1 MKKKERNLIPNR
13 NRQAILEKKQRKSK
27 NARPKFGLPLDT
39 YSIPKFMGDDNNKFL
54 NYHTFAKKALRRYL
68 KGDYD
73 FFYKNQYFIIP
84 VNYNNNLDNI
94 ENEEE

>member
-13 NRQAILEKKQRKSK
+13 NRQAILEKKQRKSE

-68 KGDYD
+68 KGEYD
-73 FFYKNQYFIIP
+73 FFIKI
-84 VNYNNNLDNI
+84 NI
-94 ENEEE
+94 SLYQ